1 MTKPIADFYFF
12 QKRNKNHSVQLE
24 SDFYFSQT
32 TSKNIRYVFK
42 IRYIPEID
50 L

>member
-12 QKRNKNHSVQLE
+12 QKRNKNHSVQVE
-24 SDFYFSQT
+24 SDFHFSQT